1 MRRHHLFPFALSIL
15 YPTSHLLLQPQPQA
29 PQYQRRDLKQHR
41 HNRKVKRCLALPA
54 QLRET
59 GWRRD
64 ARSCLGR
71 LRARDV
77 GPSTGPRLD
86 RIAGV
91 GVVAG
96 AGRGVDVRGVA
107 DGEGRGDES
116 EEGEGEV
123 EGVVQQILAVALFE
137 VGGGKGQYRRHKVS
151 CKLRGAPYEGTGRG
165 HTYWIAVEMR

>member
-1 MRRHHLFPFALSIL
+1 VPINHCPSLSVIFSPFALSIL
-15 YPTSHLLLQPQPQA
+15 YPTSDLLLQPQPQA
-29 PQYQRRDLKQHR
+29 PQHQRRDLKQHR
-41 HNRKVKRCLALPA
+41 HNRKVKRRLALPA
-54 QLRET
+54 QPREAR
-59 GWRRD
+59 WRRD
-64 ARSCLGR
+64 ACSCLGR

-77 GPSTGPRLD
+77 GPTTGPRLD

-123 EGVVQQILAVALFE
+123 EGVVQQMVVVALFE
-137 VGGGKGQYRRHKVS
+137 VEKGAKVSTGDTKVS
-151 CKLRGAPYEGTGRG
+151 CKLMGP
-165 HTYWIAVEMR
+165 